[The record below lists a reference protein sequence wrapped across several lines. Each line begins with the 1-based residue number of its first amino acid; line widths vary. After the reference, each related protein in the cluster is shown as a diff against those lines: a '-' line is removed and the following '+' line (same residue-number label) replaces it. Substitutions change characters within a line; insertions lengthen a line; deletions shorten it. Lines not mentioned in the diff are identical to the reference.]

1 MSDGNITLP
10 RDSSFLAEIWYGIG
24 LTIITLRY
32 IARIRSVGFRGF
44 QGDDYIAI
52 VSLALYTADAILVD
66 IAYHKG
72 TNVDI
77 PSDVVDLLTDAEI
90 KRVTEGSKAQI
101 AAWYTYTGLIWCM
114 KFMLLFFYRR
124 ITMATFQNRLVRWCF
139 WMCGVTYIAVFLTIT
154 FGCHPTQMNW
164 QVRPMPPRRCTF
176 KPQNFYVGAILNV
189 VTDVII
195 LAIPVPMLWGLQIKL
210 SKKIAIGL
218 FICSGTFV
226 IAAAIVRAALT
237 LGNTPSGLNINR
249 WGVRETIV
257 GIITVNLPILRPMFR
272 RNFWRGTGP
281 IAESSSYA
289 RSRPTKSAYG
299 HGTFELQSEPGSK
312 RGAAASDVE
321 LVTVPRSSSRS
332 SRRSSSLEKGSGEGS
347 IQNGIVIVEQTYHV
361 SSSPRNED
369 EELGNWEDENKDL
382 GRRFR
387 TDISS
392 GPRP

>member
-1 MSDGNITLP
+1 
-10 RDSSFLAEIWYGIG
+10 
-24 LTIITLRY
+24 
-32 IARIRSVGFRGF
+32 
-44 QGDDYIAI
+44 
-52 VSLALYTADAILVD
+52 
-66 IAYHKG
+66 
-72 TNVDI
+72 
-77 PSDVVDLLTDAEI
+77 
-90 KRVTEGSKAQI
+90 
-101 AAWYTYTGLIWCM
+101 
-114 KFMLLFFYRR
+114 
-124 ITMATFQNRLVRWCF
+124 
-139 WMCGVTYIAVFLTIT
+139 
-154 FGCHPTQMNW
+154 
-164 QVRPMPPRRCTF
+164 MPPRRCTF

-189 VTDVII
+189 VTDVVI
-195 LAIPVPMLWGLQIKL
+195 LTIPLPMLWGLQIKL

-272 RNFWRGTGP
+272 HNFWRGTGAV
-281 IAESSSYA
+281 AESSSYA
-289 RSRPTKSAYG
+289 RSRPTRSGYG
-299 HGTFELQSEPGSK
+299 HGTFKLRSEQDSK

-321 LVTVPRSSSRS
+321 LVAVPRSSSRS
-332 SRRSSSLEKGSGEGS
+332 SARSSSLEKESGDGS

-361 SSSPRNED
+361 SSSPRHVD
-369 EELGNWEDENKDL
+369 EELGSWEDENKDL